1 MDMSTYNIDY
11 DAHYFIPLEIITTV
25 IPFGDGHWF
34 TTSAGNLI
42 LAECKISEG
51 MYGKVSATPLYCEG
65 GLCFCKY
72 KNSFY
77 LCRPENFYADDF
89 NSLLEQG
96 VIIKKE
102 SKTQHVEI
110 VEKWEPLTNNTHIVH
125 SRYTVVE

>member
-1 MDMSTYNIDY
+1 MSTYNVDY
-11 DAHYFIPLEIITTV
+11 DAHYFIPLELITTA
-25 IPFGDGHWF
+25 IPFDDGHGF
-34 TTSAGNLI
+34 TTPSGNLI

-51 MYGKVSATPLYCEG
+51 MYGKVSATPLYYED
-65 GLCFCKY
+65 GLYFCKC

-77 LCRPENFYADDF
+77 ICRPENFYADDF
-89 NSLLEQG
+89 NSLLKRG